1 MNKIEKMKYIFI
13 VLIVGIMCGCTD
25 LSETLYDTIASEN
38 YYNTREDVIRS
49 VIRPCEH
56 ASWTV
61 AQIYDLQ
68 ENTADQIATYN
79 REGDWLDGQRFQR
92 QHYHTWTIDDYSNYQ
107 GWFAN
112 FQGIMLCSASIDDLK
127 RLKPMDFG
135 CTQEEFDEWSA
146 GLRTLRAWFYIN
158 VFDLFRNIPLVPSSN
173 PEEISKGQ
181 VSPQEIFDF
190 IEQELIESISLLPKK
205 EGIGGNKLKQGQWNK
220 AGAAALLTRLY
231 LNAEKWIGTPK
242 YNECAAYF

>member
-107 GWFAN
+107 
-112 FQGIMLCSASIDDLK
+112 
-127 RLKPMDFG
+127 
-135 CTQEEFDEWSA
+135 A
-146 GLRTLRAWFYIN
+146 GL
-158 VFDLFRNIPLVPSSN
+158 P
-173 PEEISKGQ
+173 ISR
-181 VSPQEIFDF
+181 VSCCV
-190 IEQELIESISLLPKK
+190 LLP
-205 EGIGGNKLKQGQWNK
+205 
-220 AGAAALLTRLY
+220 LT
-231 LNAEKWIGTPK
+231 I
-242 YNECAAYF
+242 